1 MSFSNFLMFLITLY
15 DDIKHNTDFDLSSIK
30 QIKKQDSDWI
40 DYTMQIKDVFTDNS
54 DIQKLIILDEL
65 DYFTTPSDTDSLFYL

>member
-1 MSFSNFLMFLITLY
+1 MSFSNFLMFLITFY

-40 DYTMQIKDVFTDNS
+40 DYTMQIKNVFTDNS

>member
-1 MSFSNFLMFLITLY
+1 MNFSDFLMFLITLY

-30 QIKKQDSDWI
+30 QIKKQDSEWI
-40 DYTMQIKDVFTDNS
+40 DYIMQIKDVFTDNS

>member
-1 MSFSNFLMFLITLY
+1 MNFSDFLMFLITLY

-30 QIKKQDSDWI
+30 QIKKQDSEWI
-40 DYTMQIKDVFTDNS
+40 DYTMQIKNVFTDNS

-65 DYFTTPSDTDSLFYL
+65 DYFTTPSDTESLFYL

>member
-15 DDIKHNTDFDLSSIK
+15 DDIKQNKDFDLSSIK

>member
-1 MSFSNFLMFLITLY
+1 MSFSNFLMFLTTFY
-15 DDIKHNTDFDLSSIK
+15 DDIKYNTDFDLSSIK

-65 DYFTTPSDTDSLFYL
+65 DHFTTPSDTESLFYL